1 MFTGSPLPLKA
12 EGSVFWAQPERA
24 HSKASAI
31 KRFIK
36 NFLNE
41 FLI

>member
-1 MFTGSPLPLKA
+1 MFTGSPLPLNA
-12 EGSVFWAQPERA
+12 DGSVFWAQPESA

-36 NFLNE
+36 EFLN
-41 FLI
+41 

>member
-12 EGSVFWAQPERA
+12 ERGVFRAQPEST

-31 KRFIK
+31 KRFI
-36 NFLNE
+36 NGFLN
-41 FLI
+41 